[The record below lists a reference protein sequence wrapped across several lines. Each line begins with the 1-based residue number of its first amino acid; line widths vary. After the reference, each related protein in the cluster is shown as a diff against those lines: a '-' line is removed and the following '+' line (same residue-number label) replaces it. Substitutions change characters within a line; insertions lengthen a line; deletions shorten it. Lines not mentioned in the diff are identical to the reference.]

1 MKLLEN
7 IFLAFGVALGG
18 WFIGN
23 GIITFRTMDQVVEVR
38 GLDERMVSA
47 NEGSLDLRYVVSA
60 ASIKELSVQLDATQK
75 ALEEFLGSEGFSVP
89 SVQKVA
95 VTISDNVVNRSSNEV
110 FSSGRFSARAGAQ
123 VFSTDV
129 PKIQA
134 LSQKTDQLI
143 SKGVALESTSPRF
156 SFTDL
161 NSLKPKML
169 VAATKSARE
178 AAESF
183 SRDSGARLKGIK
195 SATQGLFSIT
205 APGVDYDDQGSIQK
219 RVRVVTR
226 VSYYM
231 E

>member
-1 MKLLEN
+1 MKLLES
-7 IFLAFGVALGG
+7 IVLACGVALAG
-18 WFIGN
+18 WFVGDA
-23 GIITFRTMDQVVEVR
+23 IITFRAMDQVVEVR
-38 GLDERMVSA
+38 GLDERIVSA

-60 ASIKELSVQLDATQK
+60 PSIKELSSQLETTQ
-75 ALEEFLGSEGFSVP
+75 VM
-89 SVQKVA
+89 
-95 VTISDNVVNRSSNEV
+95 NSSNEV
-110 FSSGRFSARAGAQ
+110 IASGRYSARSGAQ
-123 VFSTDV
+123 VFSNDV
-129 PKIQA
+129 AKIQA
-134 LSQKTDQLI
+134 LAQETDQLI
-143 SKGVALESTSPRF
+143 AKGVALESTLPRF

-169 VAATKSARE
+169 VAATQSARE
-178 AAESF
+178 AAQSF
-183 SRDSGARLKGIK
+183 ARDSGAQLGGIK

>member
-1 MKLLEN
+1 MKLLES
-7 IFLAFGVALGG
+7 IVLACGVALAG
-18 WFIGN
+18 WFVGDA
-23 GIITFRTMDQVVEVR
+23 IITFRAMDQVVEVR
-38 GLDERMVSA
+38 GLDERIVSA

-60 ASIKELSVQLDATQK
+60 PSIKELSSQLETTQK
-75 ALEEFLGSEGFSVP
+75 ALEEFLSQQGFSGTA
-89 SVQKVA
+89 VQKIS
-95 VTISDNVVNRSSNEV
+95 VTITDNAVMNSSNEV
-110 FSSGRFSARAGAQ
+110 IASGRYSARSGAQ
-123 VFSTDV
+123 VFSNDV
-129 PKIQA
+129 AKIQA
-134 LSQKTDQLI
+134 LAQETDQLI
-143 SKGVALESTSPRF
+143 AKGVALESTLPRF

-169 VAATKSARE
+169 VAATQSARE
-178 AAESF
+178 AAQSF
-183 SRDSGARLKGIK
+183 ARDSGAQLGGIK

>member
-1 MKLLEN
+1 
-7 IFLAFGVALGG
+7 
-18 WFIGN
+18 
-23 GIITFRTMDQVVEVR
+23 
-38 GLDERMVSA
+38 
-47 NEGSLDLRYVVSA
+47 
-60 ASIKELSVQLDATQK
+60 
-75 ALEEFLGSEGFSVP
+75 
-89 SVQKVA
+89 
-95 VTISDNVVNRSSNEV
+95 
-110 FSSGRFSARAGAQ
+110 
-123 VFSTDV
+123 
-129 PKIQA
+129 
-134 LSQKTDQLI
+134 
-143 SKGVALESTSPRF
+143 
-156 SFTDL
+156 
-161 NSLKPKML
+161 ML